1 MLAKNASFMPLN
13 VENNVQK
20 LLSRTQ
26 NRRRN
31 ERVYEHRPAILFQI
45 PFPIFASTT
54 EFVLNNN
61 ATFVELTEKNAI
73 ILF

>member
-1 MLAKNASFMPLN
+1 MLTAVLAKNANFIPLN

-31 ERVYEHRPAILFQI
+31 ERVYEDRPAMFQ
-45 PFPIFASTT
+45 FPIFALTT

-61 ATFVELTEKNAI
+61 ATFLELTEK
-73 ILF
+73 